1 MNKGREK
8 WEKKG
13 RKRDENEREGRGRE
27 EERKQDR
34 SSPEKYVYTQAWLC
48 SHRVPFSEQTT
59 VRLQGRVQ
67 AMGACAIQAKGDFCF
82 LLPYHNVSS

>member
-8 WEKKG
+8 GKKKG
-13 RKRDENEREGRGRE
+13 KKRDENEKEGGGEGR
-27 EERKQDR
+27 
-34 SSPEKYVYTQAWLC
+34 EKKKKIEAVLKNMYTLC
-48 SHRVPFSEQTT
+48 SQRVPFSEQTT